1 MLPYLCCQQWYT
13 EIQQSCFHIQILY
26 LGLCINIV
34 HCYINRYD
42 HIKYIRSHNIAFH
55 LLREMSCFYLHFAQ
69 LYFIRKWIQEKRLN
83 RLHDNKKDDTYWPSH
98 QRLHHKNYFLAL
110 SYTKDVL
117 PKYKSVSSF
126 YGSTFSTRKGTFTH
140 ILMLRWKRDIKNIR
154 YNNNIRV
161 WNHKNVNLKMPS
173 HVIIGTE
180 SRNIL

>member
-13 EIQQSCFHIQILY
+13 EIQQSCFHIQISY

-117 PKYKSVSSF
+117 PKYTSVSSF
-126 YGSTFSTRKGTFTH
+126 YGSIFLTRKRTFTH
-140 ILMLRWKRDIKNIR
+140 FLMLRWKRDIKNIR
-154 YNNNIRV
+154 QQSYQS
-161 WNHKNVNLKMPS
+161 LKPQKC
-173 HVIIGTE
+173 
-180 SRNIL
+180 

>member
-1 MLPYLCCQQWYT
+1 MLSTIIYRNTAIIYY
-13 EIQQSCFHIQILY
+13 IQILY
-26 LGLCINIV
+26 LGLCINISMWSNEYD
-34 HCYINRYD
+34 YI
-42 HIKYIRSHNIAFH
+42 IYIRSHNIPSH
-55 LLREMSCFYLHFAQ
+55 LLREMLCFYLHFAQ
-69 LYFIRKWIQEKRLN
+69 QYFSQKWIEKKRLN

-117 PKYKSVSSF
+117 PKYTSVSSF

-140 ILMLRWKRDIKNIR
+140 FLMLRWKRDIKNIR

-173 HVIIGTE
+173 HLITGTE
-180 SRNIL
+180 NKNIL